1 MADKVRLLVNK
12 LKMTESAAGLIV
24 KDQRITIVEDQK
36 TKYIIEVDKEDV
48 NFMKSRYG
56 AVGEIN
62 E

>member
-12 LKMTESAAGLIV
+12 LKMTESAAGLIT

-56 AVGEIN
+56 AVGELN

>member
-12 LKMTESAAGLIV
+12 LKMTESAAGLIT